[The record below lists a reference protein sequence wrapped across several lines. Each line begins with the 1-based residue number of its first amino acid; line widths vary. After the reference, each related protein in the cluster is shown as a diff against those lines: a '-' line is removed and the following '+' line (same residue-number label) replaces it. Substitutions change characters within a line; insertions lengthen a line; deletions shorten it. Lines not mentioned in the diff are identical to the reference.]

1 MLDDSLGG
9 GSSTWPPGE
18 KFVLGDRSM
27 IGLGGVYSG
36 SDGVR
41 WSRRLL
47 RECGGSGQ
55 GDFV

>member
-1 MLDDSLGG
+1 MLDDSPGD

-27 IGLGGVYSG
+27 IRLGGVYSG

-47 RECGGSGQ
+47 RELWWQ
-55 GDFV
+55 